1 MAAWQTKPLSEVT
14 QFINGLWKGEE
25 PPFIHVGV
33 IRNTNFTKDG
43 TLDATDIAYL
53 EVEVKKFQKRKLQV
67 GDLILEKS
75 GGGPRQPVGRVVL
88 FDKEEGDFSF
98 SNFTAAIRI
107 IDPTSLDARYLH
119 KYLHWVYV
127 SGRTE
132 AMQSHS
138 TGIRNLNGDAYKAIE
153 VAYPSIPEQRS
164 IVATLDEAFE
174 GIATAKANAEKN
186 LQNARD
192 LVGTGYQT
200 IVGSFDQS
208 QWGKAPVADLA
219 AASKGS
225 MRTGPFGSQLLHSEF
240 VDDGIAVLGID
251 NAVANEFRWDKRRY
265 ITEAKY
271 QDLARYRVHPGDV
284 LITIMG
290 TCGRCAVVPDDIP
303 LAINTK
309 HLCCITL
316 DRKKCLPD
324 YLHLYFLH
332 DPLARDYL
340 AAQAKGSIMAGLNMG
355 IISALPVRL
364 PPLDQQATIVERF
377 SSLQAECD
385 RLADVQMRKLAAL
398 DELRR
403 SLLHQAFTGGLSSQN
418 DRSTDGRGL
427 QMCTR

>member
-1 MAAWQTKPLSEVT
+1 MTKDWAVCSLADICEIQSTLVDPRESHYLD
-14 QFINGLWKGEE
+14 L
-25 PPFIHVGV
+25 PHVGAGN
-33 IRNTNFTKDG
+33 IEPG
-43 TLDATDIAYL
+43 TGRLQAIQSAREEEL
-53 EVEVKKFQKRKLQV
+53 ISGKFLF
-67 GDLILEKS
+67 DDS
-75 GGGPRQPVGRVVL
+75 VVL
-88 FDKEEGDFSF
+88 YSKIRPYLMKVARPDFSGLCSADIYPLVPKPGRAEKDF
-98 SNFTAAIRI
+98 LFYLLLTDSFTEYAIRG
-107 IDPTSLDARYLH
+107 SARAGMPKVNRDHLFGY
-119 KYLHWVYV
+119 KT
-127 SGRTE
+127 RTPP
-132 AMQSHS
+132 
-138 TGIRNLNGDAYKAIE
+138 IE
-153 VAYPSIPEQRS
+153 EQRR
-164 IVATLDEAFE
+164 IVAILDDAFA

-186 LQNARD
+186 LQSARD

-200 IVGSFDQS
+200 IAGSFDQS
-208 QWGKAPVADLA
+208 RWGMAPVADLA

-265 ITEAKY
+265 ITEEKFR
-271 QDLARYRVHPGDV
+271 DLARYRVHPGDV

-332 DPLARDYL
+332 DPLARAYL

-377 SSLQAECD
+377 NSLQAECD
-385 RLADVQMRKLAAL
+385 RLADVQTRKLAAL
-398 DELRR
+398 DELKQ
-403 SLLHQAFTGGLSSQN
+403 SLLHQAFTGGLS
-418 DRSTDGRGL
+418 
-427 QMCTR
+427 